1 MPKFDTIYKATV
13 PVTISVY
20 DKYNMSLETLNYSLT
35 PELEFIDFRP
45 IRAGDMYL
53 SVYARRVLLMGDNGV
68 ALVICDRYGIQG
80 ESLTYHDGT
89 PRLIIGKKP
98 KPRRVVF
105 EKIRIGTLI
114 HKGEYW
120 EDPHNGHFNRMNS
133 PLHAFPCDYPIFN
146 RVEDNG

>member
-1 MPKFDTIYKATV
+1 MQFDTEFVISKTLTVAEVYKAPLQFLEDFLNPEHEFIGFRLVCPNDIYMDKEGKVRHADGTV
-13 PVTISVY
+13 LY
-20 DKYNMSLETLNYSLT
+20 WRNTLTNSLT
-35 PELEFIDFRP
+35 FGPE
-45 IRAGDMYL
+45 
-53 SVYARRVLLMGDNGV
+53 
-68 ALVICDRYGIQG
+68 
-80 ESLTYHDGT
+80 